1 METETEMKGSAM
13 KASAAA
19 ARVLRPAGASPSRA
33 AGVPESPRDWAEFE
47 RAWSAKWSAR
57 LGDSRPLL
65 RRLAAETE

>member
-1 METETEMKGSAM
+1 MKGSAM
-13 KASAAA
+13 KAPGAATRA
-19 ARVLRPAGASPSRA
+19 SLPARPSPSRA
-33 AGVPESPRDWAEFE
+33 AVISKSPRDWAEFE